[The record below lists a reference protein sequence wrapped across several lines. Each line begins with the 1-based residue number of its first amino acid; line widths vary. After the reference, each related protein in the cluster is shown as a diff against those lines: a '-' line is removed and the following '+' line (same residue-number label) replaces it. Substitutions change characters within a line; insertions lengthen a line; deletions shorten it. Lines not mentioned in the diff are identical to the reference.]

1 MFKRIAIGAVIIV
14 IIVVGWWRFWCG
26 VETVVVLVRH
36 ADRAQG
42 LDQLSDIGLV
52 RSQEL
57 VHVLEKAGV
66 DVIIRS
72 DTNRTAQTAAPLT
85 AATGITPV
93 VFPSNDIAAF
103 VDEIRSRHIGE
114 TVFVIGHSNTVP
126 QIIATLGGPNIPE
139 IAETE
144 FDNLFVLTLCRC
156 SWRPARLLNLQYGA
170 TSP

>member
-1 MFKRIAIGAVIIV
+1 MFKRIVIGT
-14 IIVVGWWRFWCG
+14 IIVVIIIGWWWRFWCG
-26 VETVVVLVRH
+26 VETVVVLIRH
-36 ADRAQG
+36 SDRVQG
-42 LDQLSDIGLV
+42 QDQLSDIGLV

-66 DVIIRS
+66 DAIIRS
-72 DTNRTAQTAAPLT
+72 DTNRTAQTAAPLA

-93 VFPSNDIAAF
+93 VFPPNNIAAF
-103 VDEIRSRHIGE
+103 VDEIRSHSGE

-126 QIIATLGGPNIPE
+126 QIIATLGGPGIPE

-170 TSP
+170 PSP